1 MARNT
6 VTYVV
11 SGECCFL
18 AMMGCCFAL
27 EPSWV
32 AVRQGL
38 SYYGNYVPTGI
49 PFVIGFGSSIAL
61 TGLGLARI
69 RPRGATAQRFRIA
82 VLAVLA
88 LMAWVPL
95 TPYKLDLVFDWLHIG
110 VATVLFCS
118 GLAFGGWLVLRLD
131 DRPTRCLYAIESGA
145 GVAILTAELGIH
157 DYMIP
162 SELAFQLAAFGL
174 IVHGTR
180 RLVPPSSRAA
190 QAQSNG

>member
-61 TGLGLARI
+61 TGLGVARI
-69 RPRGATAQRFRIA
+69 RPRGATVSHCGSRRAGA
-82 VLAVLA
+82 
-88 LMAWVPL
+88 
-95 TPYKLDLVFDWLHIG
+95 D
-110 VATVLFCS
+110 
-118 GLAFGGWLVLRLD
+118 GL
-131 DRPTRCLYAIESGA
+131 
-145 GVAILTAELGIH
+145 
-157 DYMIP
+157 
-162 SELAFQLAAFGL
+162 
-174 IVHGTR
+174 GTSYS
-180 RLVPPSSRAA
+180 L
-190 QAQSNG
+190 